1 MQFRV
6 IGCSHHETPIALRER
21 IAFNATQ
28 TQAALEMLRDEWPEL
43 EAVLLS
49 TCNRVEFY
57 LAGRVDTLPD
67 RRAIAEFIARFHK
80 VGVDEVEEHLVEWTD
95 RRAVEHLFSV
105 TASLDSMV
113 VGEPQILSQVK
124 EAYQLAAEVDTAGPI
139 THTAFQAA
147 IRTARRVAG
156 ETELYRRRVSIPSI
170 AVADF
175 ARRVFERFD
184 DKQILVIGAGEMAD
198 ETLRYLMEEGARLV
212 TVVNR
217 RYDRA
222 VELADYLGG
231 KPEPWERL
239 IELIAQ
245 ADLIISTTGSE
256 LPVVT
261 RDDFRQVEAARTA
274 GPLFILD
281 LAVPR
286 DFDPPI
292 ADCAD
297 VFLYSIDDLEAACE
311 ANRRARRETLPAAER
326 IVAEESDRFE
336 AEARHRAAGP
346 VITRLREEWEK
357 PKEEEL
363 ARLLAKLPALD
374 KESEAEIRYAF
385 DRLVNK
391 LLHPPLESLRT
402 EATHTVP
409 WNLIEALTK
418 LFKLKD

>member
-21 IAFNATQ
+21 IAFSATQ
-28 TQAALEMLRDEWPEL
+28 TQAALEMLREVQPEL
-43 EAVLLS
+43 EVVLLS

-57 LAGRVDTLPD
+57 LAGRADFLPN
-67 RRAIAEFIARFHK
+67 REAIARFIAQFYK
-80 VGVDEVEEHLVEWTD
+80 IDADEVFDHLTERTGRD
-95 RRAVEHLFSV
+95 AIEHLFTV
-105 TASLDSMV
+105 TSSLDSMV

-124 EAYQLAAEVDTAGPI
+124 EAYQLASEIDATGPI

-156 ETELYRRRVSIPSI
+156 ETELHRHRVSIPSI
-170 AVADF
+170 AVANF

-184 DKQILVIGAGEMAD
+184 DKQVLVIGAGEMAD
-198 ETLRYLMEEGARLV
+198 ETLRYLKDEGARLV

-222 VELADYLGG
+222 VELADHLGG
-231 KPEPWERL
+231 KAEPWEQL
-239 IELIAQ
+239 LDLVAQ

-261 RDDFRQVEAARTA
+261 RDDFRQVEATREA

-286 DFDPPI
+286 DFDPQI

-311 ANRRARRETLPAAER
+311 ANRKARQATLPAAEQ
-326 IVAEESDRFE
+326 IVAEESGRFE
-336 AEARHRAAGP
+336 AEARHRATGP

-363 ARLLAKLPALD
+363 ARLLGKLPNLD

-402 EATHTVP
+402 EATHSMP